1 MANVIIND
9 PLLGGAQNPY
19 QQNMPATADQQL
31 AYLNEMQ
38 QRLDTCR
45 QYMQHAPVP
54 GTVPPPPATSTQ
66 QTQASRTPVWDEI
79 EKLSND
85 FSDEEFRLIS
95 EHPDF
100 VESQNTITTLI
111 TREQMRMLRPMVEGT
126 KDGKE
131 ALDNHLI
138 ILKRL
143 KKQVKAEADKRLE
156 LMTYYMTNYPDMPY
170 TEYLKMKRDTT
181 DSKKPSKK

>member
-19 QQNMPATADQQL
+19 QQNMPTTADQQM

-38 QRLDTCR
+38 QRLDAYR

-54 GTVPPPPATSTQ
+54 GTLPPPPSQPAQ
-66 QTQASRTPVWDEI
+66 QPQASRSPVWDEI

-85 FSDEEFRLIS
+85 FSEDEFRIIS

-100 VESQNTITTLI
+100 IESQNTITTLI

-131 ALDNHLI
+131 ALENHLI

-156 LMTYYMTNYPDMPY
+156 LMTDYMTNYPDMPY

-181 DSKKPSKK
+181 DNKKPSKK

>member
-9 PLLGGAQNPY
+9 PLLGGASNPF
-19 QQNMPATADQQL
+19 QQNMPTAPEQQL
-31 AYLNEMQ
+31 AYLNDMQ
-38 QRLDTCR
+38 QRLDAYR
-45 QYMQHAPVP
+45 QLMQHAPAP
-54 GTVPPPPATSTQ
+54 GTMVQAPAPPAPQ
-66 QTQASRTPVWDEI
+66 PPASRSPVWDEI

-85 FSDEEFRLIS
+85 FSEDEFRIIS

-100 VESQNTITTLI
+100 IESQNTITTLI
-111 TREQMRMLRPMVEGT
+111 TREQMRLLRPMVEGT

-131 ALDNHLI
+131 ALDNHLV

-143 KKQVKAEADKRLE
+143 KKQVKAEADRRLE
-156 LMTYYMTNYPDMPY
+156 LMTDYMTNYPDMPY
-170 TEYLKMKRDTT
+170 TEYLKMKRDTA